1 MLQKDQT
8 DIQILE
14 THKNFILL
22 SVRSIERQQ
31 QWTSDSI
38 TNDSSFPWQFSLLTI
53 FSDEVGIMPL
63 APCCIYCWTVRPWFK
78 ALNY

>member
-22 SVRSIERQQ
+22 SVKSIVRQQ
-31 QWTSDSI
+31 WASDSI
-38 TNDSSFPWQFSLLTI
+38 TNDSSFP
-53 FSDEVGIMPL
+53 
-63 APCCIYCWTVRPWFK
+63 
-78 ALNY
+78 

>member
-38 TNDSSFPWQFSLLTI
+38 TNDSSFP
-53 FSDEVGIMPL
+53 
-63 APCCIYCWTVRPWFK
+63 
-78 ALNY
+78 